1 MAHQHGHQGGGN
13 KPAHHYDC
21 GGLFGY
27 GDEKGIEVAR
37 EDDRRGQASPAS
49 AFAILTGIKG
59 QSELSGTS
67 TLTGRGICTMD
78 ADCPAP

>member
-1 MAHQHGHQGGGN
+1 
-13 KPAHHYDC
+13 
-21 GGLFGY
+21 
-27 GDEKGIEVAR
+27 
-37 EDDRRGQASPAS
+37 
-49 AFAILTGIKG
+49 LTGIKG